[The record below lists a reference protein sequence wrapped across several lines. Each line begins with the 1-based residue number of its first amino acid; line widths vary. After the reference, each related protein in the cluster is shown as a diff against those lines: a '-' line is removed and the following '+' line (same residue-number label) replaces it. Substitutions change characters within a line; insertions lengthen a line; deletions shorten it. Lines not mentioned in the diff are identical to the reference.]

1 VVVDGE
7 LVTLTTDRIR
17 YREIFD
23 SLPSAVRSGDPLYG
37 DFGRAYYPL
46 TLDRGMV
53 DCSFAITADGGAL
66 IVVECNALDGRLTRF
81 GFPIRVL
88 LVGAS
93 GRVGRTLTRQAVDRL
108 RQLAAEHSLT
118 DVVVA
123 DPGSREVV
131 GELGRACL
139 AAGATLHCRLH
150 AVADLCRTDD
160 ELRADVRKSVKSL
173 LNWGR
178 RSLDLRYCN
187 AEDSSSVLFE
197 SYRELH
203 ARVAGRVTRSADSWD
218 AMLEA
223 IVRGQAELTVIGL
236 NGELVGGLLV
246 VDGTCSSYYASA
258 AYVRERFEQ
267 PIAHWPL
274 MNAALRAKGRGIRWF
289 DFGEL
294 LSSGEG
300 SDKETRIGFF
310 KKAFTSRIEIRPEWH
325 LVASNGGDTSS

>member
-1 VVVDGE
+1 VVDGE

-17 YREIFD
+17 YLGIFD
-23 SLPSAVRSGDPLYG
+23 SLPTAVRSGDPLYG

-46 TLDRGMV
+46 TLDRSMV
-53 DCSFAITADGGAL
+53 DCSFAITAAGGAQT
-66 IVVECNALDGRLTRF
+66 VCECNALDGRLTRF

-118 DVVVA
+118 DIVVA
-123 DPGSREVV
+123 DPSSREVV

-139 AAGATLHCRLH
+139 AAGATLHSRLH
-150 AVADLCRTDD
+150 AVADLCHTDD
-160 ELRADVRKSVKSL
+160 ELRADVRKRVKSF

-187 AEDSSSVLFE
+187 AEDPRSDLFE

-203 ARVAGRVTRSADSWD
+203 ASVAGRVTRSADSWA
-218 AMLEA
+218 AMLDA
-223 IVRGQAELTVIGL
+223 IVRGQAELTLIDL
-236 NGELVGGLLV
+236 DGEPVGGMLV

-274 MNAALRAKGRGIRWF
+274 MNAALRAKARGIRWF

-294 LSSGEG
+294 PSRVQG
-300 SDKETRIGFF
+300 SDKEAQIGFF
-310 KKAFTSRIEIRPEWH
+310 KKAFTSRVEIRPEWH
-325 LVASNGGDTSS
+325 LVASNVGDTSP

>member
-1 VVVDGE
+1 
-7 LVTLTTDRIR
+7 
-17 YREIFD
+17 
-23 SLPSAVRSGDPLYG
+23 
-37 DFGRAYYPL
+37 
-46 TLDRGMV
+46 MV
-53 DCSFAITADGGAL
+53 DCSFAIVAASGAL
-66 IVVECNALDGRLTRF
+66 VVVECNALEGGLTRF

-88 LVGAS
+88 LVGGN

-108 RQLAAEHSLT
+108 GQLAAAHSLT
-118 DVVVA
+118 DIVVS

-139 AAGATLHCRLH
+139 AGGATLHSRLH
-150 AVADLCRTDD
+150 AVADLQHTDD
-160 ELRADVRKSVKSL
+160 ELRADVRRSVKSL

-178 RSLDLRYCN
+178 RSLGLRYCN
-187 AEDSSSVLFE
+187 AEDPSPDLFE

-218 AMLEA
+218 AMHDA
-223 IVRGQAELTVIGL
+223 IVRGLAELTLIDVDRD
-236 NGELVGGLLV
+236 LVGGMLV

-274 MNAALRAKGRGIRWF
+274 MNAALRAKARGIRFF

-294 LSSGEG
+294 LSRAEG
-300 SDKETRIGFF
+300 SDKNARIGFF
-310 KKAFTSRIEIRPEWH
+310 KKAFTSRVEIRPEWH
-325 LVASNGGDTSS
+325 LVTTERGGASP